1 MMKKKNFKLK
11 MIKKRVAI
19 FLDREGTLNKA
30 YIKNGLPISH
40 PSFNKFKILP
50 GVKNSII
57 KLKKLGF
64 LCLLITNQPDVS
76 RKKIK
81 KNVVKKMNNFIKKK
95 IKLDDVFVCYH
106 DDKHNC
112 NCRKPKPGLLLDG
125 SRKWNI
131 NLKESYMIGDRW
143 KDISAGVSAGCKTIF
158 INNKYKELTPQN
170 PNYVTDSLI
179 KAAQFIEKEVA

>member
-1 MMKKKNFKLK
+1 MKRAVF
-11 MIKKRVAI
+11 I
-19 FLDREGTLNKA
+19 DRDGVINKTD
-30 YIKNGLPISH
+30 IRNGLPYA
-40 PSFNKFKILP
+40 PTAFNDLEILP
-50 GVKNSII
+50 GVKESII
-57 KLKKLGF
+57 KLKKLNF
-64 LCLLITNQPDVS
+64 ICIVATNQPDVLR
-76 RKKIK
+76 RKVKMEEVIKMHDYIK
-81 KNVVKKMNNFIKKK
+81 KEIDV
-95 IKLDDVFVCYH
+95 DDILTCFH
-106 DDKHNC
+106 DDSDKC
-112 NCRKPKPGLLLDG
+112 KCRKPKPGLLLDG

>member
-1 MMKKKNFKLK
+1 MKRAVF
-11 MIKKRVAI
+11 I
-19 FLDREGTLNKA
+19 DRDGVINKTD
-30 YIKNGLPISH
+30 IRNGLPYA
-40 PSFNKFKILP
+40 PTAFNDLEILP
-50 GVKNSII
+50 GVKESII
-57 KLKKLGF
+57 KLKKLNF
-64 LCLLITNQPDVS
+64 ICIVATNQPDVL
-76 RKKIK
+76 RKKVKMEEVIKMHDYIK
-81 KNVVKKMNNFIKKK
+81 KEIDV
-95 IKLDDVFVCYH
+95 DDILTCFH
-106 DDKHNC
+106 DDSDKC
-112 NCRKPKPGLLLDG
+112 KCRKPKPGLLLDG